1 MASALESAIGAGL
14 KMIRRTAGVSV
25 TVTRGASVVTIADA
39 VQGQSQKVVVDE
51 TSETVV
57 EACDWLVSVASY
69 TLGTPA
75 VGDIISR
82 TVNGVSYTWTVE
94 CPAMGIPP
102 FDWSD
107 TSRTTYRIH
116 ARKDGAAAF
125 EVITPNGF
133 DVSGNEMRY
142 A

>member
-39 VQGQSQKVVVDE
+39 VQGQSQKVVIDE

-82 TVNGVSYTWTVE
+82 IVNGVS
-94 CPAMGIPP
+94 
-102 FDWSD
+102 
-107 TSRTTYRIH
+107 
-116 ARKDGAAAF
+116 
-125 EVITPNGF
+125 
-133 DVSGNEMRY
+133 
-142 A
+142 

>member
-1 MASALESAIGAGL
+1 
-14 KMIRRTAGVSV
+14 
-25 TVTRGASVVTIADA
+25 
-39 VQGQSQKVVVDE
+39 
-51 TSETVV
+51 VV
-57 EACDWLVSVASY
+57 EACDWLMSVASY

-107 TSRTTYRIH
+107 TARTTYRIH

>member
-1 MASALESAIGAGL
+1 VSAFESAIGAGL

-25 TVTRGASVVTIADA
+25 TVTRGATTITVSDA
-39 VQGQSQKVVVDE
+39 VQGQSQKQIIDE
-51 TSETVV
+51 TAETVV
-57 EACDWLVSVASY
+57 EGCDWLISVASY
-69 TLGTPA
+69 TLGQPA

-82 TVNGVSYTWTVE
+82 KVNGITYYWTVE
-94 CPAMGIPP
+94 SPVIGISH

-107 TSRTTYRIH
+107 TARTTYRIR

-125 EVITPNGF
+125 EIVQPNGF
-133 DVSGNEMRY
+133 DLSGSEMRY